1 MTETI
6 LNNKLFVKPGI
17 LSPEKEDIVIKEVVN
32 KNQLKAF
39 IDFPY
44 RLYKGNHY
52 YVPQL
57 KKDIENSFDKN
68 KNPAFEFC
76 EAKCWL
82 AYKNDKV
89 VGRIAGI
96 INYAFIEKWKSRQM
110 RFGWMDFEED
120 EEIAKALLAQVEIW
134 ATEKG
139 MRAVHGP
146 LGFTNFDHAGMLIKG
161 FNQLGTFAT
170 MYNYPYY
177 PLFMERAG
185 YSKDVDWVEYKIKVP
200 GEVPEKLAKIAS
212 VVEKRYNL
220 SVVKTKTTKDI
231 LPYAKDIFRLI
242 NSAYEDLYGMVAMN
256 ERQIEFNIQK
266 YFSYIRPDFVSLV
279 VDKNA
284 GLAAFGITMPSLSL
298 ALQKAQ
304 GSLYPFGFFHL
315 LKAFRKNDIT
325 DMCLVAI
332 RKDLQGKGV
341 NALLM
346 HELNKTYIKNGV
358 TFAESNPELEENT
371 RVQSIWEHYD
381 AVQHKRRR
389 CYIKYLQPEN
399 NENSIL

>member
-1 MTETI
+1 MKTATEELNMMETI
-6 LNNKLFVKPGI
+6 LNNKPFDKPGI

-32 KNQLKAF
+32 KHQLKAF

-44 RLYKGNHY
+44 RLYKGNPY

-57 KKDIENSFDKN
+57 KKDVENSFDKN

-82 AYKNDKV
+82 ACKGDKV

-96 INYAFIEKWKSRQM
+96 INHAFIEKWKNKLM
-110 RFGWMDFEED
+110 RFGWLDFEED
-120 EEIAKALLAQVEIW
+120 DKITKALLHQVELW
-134 ATEKG
+134 ALEKG
-139 MRAVHGP
+139 MTAVHGP
-146 LGFTNFDHAGMLIKG
+146 LGFTNFDHAGLLIKG

-170 MYNYPYY
+170 LYNYPYY
-177 PLFMERAG
+177 PLFIERAG
-185 YSKDVDWVEYKIKVP
+185 YGKDVDWVEYKIKVP

-231 LPYAKDIFRLI
+231 LPYAKNIFRLV
-242 NSAYEDLYGMVAMN
+242 NSAYEGLYGMVAMN
-256 ERQIEFNIQK
+256 ERQIEYNVQK

-279 VDKNA
+279 VDKNSE
-284 GLAAFGITMPSLSL
+284 LAAFGITMPSLSL

-315 LKAFRKNDIT
+315 LKAFRKNNLT
-325 DMCLVAI
+325 DMCLVAV

-358 TFAESNPELEENT
+358 TLAESNPELEENAK
-371 RVQSIWEHYD
+371 VQSIWEHYD

-389 CYIKYLQPEN
+389 CYIKYL
-399 NENSIL
+399 